1 MEPNEEHIRETSG
14 ENLEK
19 MSIKPLLYLASIIS
33 LVIFLATFI
42 PYTVYEI
49 HLMSVFSFYFSYTFS
64 YLLLFFIVW
73 IGLILYYRHQAV
85 HMEELSQY
93 VRIFGV
99 NPRWLI
105 VRTGNRFVDWIGL
118 IIGIVLSVLSII
130 IPVALLFL
138 PGFIF
143 LTLSFFFAL
152 TMGNSN
158 KWKLVRRL

>member
-1 MEPNEEHIRETSG
+1 MEPNEEHIKETSG

-42 PYTVYEI
+42 PYTFYEI

-64 YLLLFFIVW
+64 YLLLFFFTW

-105 VRTGNRFVDWIGL
+105 VRTGNRFIDWIGL
-118 IIGIVLSVLSII
+118 LIGIVLSVLSIV
-130 IPVALLFL
+130 IPVTLLFL

-152 TMGNSN
+152 VLGNSN
-158 KWKLVRRL
+158 KWKLLRRS